1 MSRHHRHA
9 SREAPKVQ
17 EVEAKLAGQY
27 KTTEDC
33 AEYVVGV
40 YEALLQMEVRKV
52 NDGLSESSGSSASSG
67 SDSEREDAEQRASA
81 EIAKNEKLLG
91 EVVMEIRQSVTDLFK
106 QKLLSV
112 SCRAD
117 VTTIST
123 QLGASFRRIARSAG
137 TLDDKHAAWQV
148 VVDSCTQVAGY
159 LQVFLNAELP
169 LLLKDAGTAVDDV
182 GVIADL
188 CQNLA
193 VSALAMDSF
202 TPAMQK
208 SSLASDLVASSVVAG
223 APRSHVVKTA
233 VEEEAATQ
241 SVSSAPELR
250 AGR

>member
-17 EVEAKLAGQY
+17 EVEAGLTGRY
-27 KTTEDC
+27 KTAEDC

-40 YEALLQMEVRKV
+40 YAALLRMEVQKV
-52 NDGLSESSGSSASSG
+52 NDGLSESSGSRASSG

-81 EIAKNEKLLG
+81 EIAKNEELLS
-91 EVVMEIRQSVTDLFK
+91 EVVAAIRHDVTDLFK

-112 SCRAD
+112 NCRAD

-123 QLGASFRRIARSAG
+123 QLGASFHRIARSAG
-137 TLDDKHAAWQV
+137 TLDDKRAAWQE
-148 VVDSCTQVAGY
+148 VVDSCTKVAGY
-159 LQVFLNAELP
+159 LQVFLSAELP

-208 SSLASDLVASSVVAG
+208 SSLTSDLVALSVVAG
-223 APRSHVVKTA
+223 APRSHVVKNA
-233 VEEEAATQ
+233 VEEAAATQ
-241 SVSSAPELR
+241 SVSLSPSSPR
-250 AGR
+250 WS